1 VAEEAPEA
9 ENDIDILTQEVARL
23 DRVVKTFL
31 DLNRPVT
38 LEREMLQAGQLA
50 RDVLQ
55 LVEPEAEQL
64 GIVVQLI
71 ESKEPVVVHADE
83 GLLRQALLNVIK
95 NSMEAMTGG
104 GKLVVTVSRR
114 GGECEIAVSDT
125 GPGIAPE
132 IRERIFEP
140 YFSTKERGS
149 GIGLALTM
157 RAMQLQGGTVEV
169 ESEAGQG
176 STLRLHLPAE
186 QGAAAAAAG
195 SAARPAGV
203 TESRA

>member
-1 VAEEAPEA
+1 
-9 ENDIDILTQEVARL
+9 
-23 DRVVKTFL
+23 
-31 DLNRPVT
+31 
-38 LEREMLQAGQLA
+38 
-50 RDVLQ
+50 
-55 LVEPEAEQL
+55 
-64 GIVVQLI
+64 
-71 ESKEPVVVHADE
+71 
-83 GLLRQALLNVIK
+83 
-95 NSMEAMTGG
+95 
-104 GKLVVTVSRR
+104 VTVSRR